1 MIAYLL
7 FFTALTMEGIGSWI
21 SVIGLSAFFGGNI
34 LVIGIGIMFD
44 IAKVTVV
51 SFLYKAWDDI
61 NIAMRTYMVI
71 VVCVLVGFTSFGAY
85 GYLSMVFQDAIK
97 PSIEAN
103 TQSTIKQ
110 AELTRLLQEKK
121 DLEQEKEKINNQISQ
136 LNPNDVK
143 GRQRLI
149 ASFNPEQKRINTR
162 INEIIKKTDELS
174 IEKTK
179 PVDSHAGPIIA
190 LAKALNVSVDDAS
203 RYIILLIVLVF
214 DPFAISIVIA
224 GNMAMNFKK
233 PKIENEIVSKA
244 INEEEEY
251 VSLIFPPK
259 IKRKRKSKNEDVT
272 ITEQNDKIIPSGTEL
287 QFITPDVIS
296 ESNEPSQTV
305 KFYKD

>member
-61 NIAMRTYMVI
+61 NLAMRTYMVI

-110 AELTRLLQEKK
+110 NELTRLLQEKK
-121 DLEQEKEKINNQISQ
+121 ELEQEKEKINNQISQ

-143 GRQRLI
+143 GR
-149 ASFNPEQKRINTR
+149 
-162 INEIIKKTDELS
+162 
-174 IEKTK
+174 
-179 PVDSHAGPIIA
+179 
-190 LAKALNVSVDDAS
+190 
-203 RYIILLIVLVF
+203 
-214 DPFAISIVIA
+214 
-224 GNMAMNFKK
+224 
-233 PKIENEIVSKA
+233 
-244 INEEEEY
+244 
-251 VSLIFPPK
+251 
-259 IKRKRKSKNEDVT
+259 
-272 ITEQNDKIIPSGTEL
+272 
-287 QFITPDVIS
+287 
-296 ESNEPSQTV
+296 
-305 KFYKD
+305 

>member
-61 NIAMRTYMVI
+61 NLAMRTYMVI

-110 AELTRLLQEKK
+110 NELTRLLQEKK
-121 DLEQEKEKINNQISQ
+121 ELEQEKEKINNQISQ

-149 ASFNPEQKRINTR
+149 ASFNPEQKRINNR
-162 INEIIKKTDELS
+162 INDIIKKTDELS
-174 IEKTK
+174 IEKAK
-179 PVDSHAGPIIA
+179 PIDNHAGPIIA

-203 RYIILLIVLVF
+203 KYIILLIVLVF

-233 PKIENEIVSKA
+233 PKIENEIVSNA
-244 INEEEEY
+244 INEEEY
-251 VSLIFPPK
+251 VTLIFPPK
-259 IKRKRKSKNEDVT
+259 IKRKRKSKNED
-272 ITEQNDKIIPSGTEL
+272 ITVIESNDKIIPNGTEL

-305 KFYKD
+305 KFYRD